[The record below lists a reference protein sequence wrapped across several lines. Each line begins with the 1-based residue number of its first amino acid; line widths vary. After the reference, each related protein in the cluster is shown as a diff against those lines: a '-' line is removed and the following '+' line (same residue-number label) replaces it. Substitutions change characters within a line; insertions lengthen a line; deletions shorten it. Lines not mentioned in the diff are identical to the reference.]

1 MVVATKSFVNA
12 FLVLFSTKDQCW
24 KLADFGSASAATS
37 KKLVT
42 TALSRGTE
50 GYRAPE
56 VLTRGRYS
64 KRSDMF
70 SLGCITYEIV
80 TGQKLFSSDWAVLEY
95 VRDDIP
101 LYPTRWPPCSTGTR
115 LLQLGELASALLSVD
130 HMSRLGAKATGR
142 QLGFI
147 RRGEPHFEEPDS
159 TDDDDSDVESD
170 PTTAFVS
177 NPILQPSLRF
187 SGSPQ
192 KRRLNT
198 DLGSSRKKRALS
210 PDEDPLSNRKKALM
224 YIRHRIQKVLLASDK
239 EPEKDVSRTDFLRV

>member
-12 FLVLFSTKDQCW
+12 FLVLFSTRDQCW

-42 TALSRGTE
+42 TALARGTE

-101 LYPTRWPPCSTGTR
+101 LYPKRWPPCSTGTR
-115 LLQLGELASALLSVD
+115 LLQLGELTSTLLTVD

-147 RRGEPHFEEPDS
+147 RRGEGEPDFEEPYS
-159 TDDDDSDVESD
+159 TDDDNSDVGSD

-177 NPILQPSLRF
+177 NPVLQPSLRL
-187 SGSPQ
+187 SGSPK
-192 KRRLNT
+192 KRQLNT
-198 DLGSSRKKRALS
+198 DLGRSRKKRAFRH
-210 PDEDPLSNRKKALM
+210 DEGLNDNDPCNLC
-224 YIRHRIQKVLLASDK
+224 VLD
-239 EPEKDVSRTDFLRV
+239 RVPVPT